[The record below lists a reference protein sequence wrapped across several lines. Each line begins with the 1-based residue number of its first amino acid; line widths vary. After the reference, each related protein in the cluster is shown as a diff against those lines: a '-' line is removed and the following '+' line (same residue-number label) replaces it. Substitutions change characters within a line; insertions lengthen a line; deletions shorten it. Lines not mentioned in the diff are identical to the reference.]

1 MIPERIRK
9 FENLHIV
16 LWLLKDTC
24 WVMDFKAG
32 GIFMIFP
39 TIAVAFYI
47 TYISR
52 KNLSEL
58 FHNIAVCCW
67 IMANSIWMTGEFFFD
82 DGLRLPAAT
91 FFTLGLIAVTLYY
104 SIGRK
109 YHLRREQKKQTENR
123 TSGIS

>member
-1 MIPERIRK
+1 MIPERIRR

-32 GIFMIFP
+32 GMFMVFP
-39 TIAVAFYI
+39 TLTVAFYI

-52 KNLSEL
+52 QNISEL

-67 IMANSIWMTGEFFFD
+67 IMANSIWMVGEFFFD
-82 DGLRLPAAT
+82 DGLRLPASIL
-91 FFTLGLIAVTLYY
+91 FGLGLVSVIAYY

-109 YHLRREQKKQTENR
+109 YHLLREENKRKAVNPQK
-123 TSGIS
+123 